1 MKKHLILFTL
11 LVSGIA
17 LKAQELGYLSGV
29 NKLGYN
35 PQQFQPLYG
44 FSIGKKLNNWFV
56 LESALFYSQ
65 RSYNNDI
72 QADYFTF
79 MLMPQFGLF
88 KSKWGVYA
96 GPTASLNPT
105 LHHSNI
111 QNHTYVS
118 AGLGAGARLM
128 VLKNIWIDGRV
139 MYDKGLTG
147 AYFDNGAYKNYN
159 GIQIHLGLKFVLNAK
174 G

>member
-1 MKKHLILFTL
+1 MKKYILLIALV
-11 LVSGIA
+11 VSG
-17 LKAQELGYLSGV
+17 LSVKAQELGYLSGF

-44 FSIGKKLNNWFV
+44 FSLGKKFSKYFV

-65 RSYNNDI
+65 RSYNSDI

-79 MLMPQFGLF
+79 MALPQFGLF
-88 KSKWGVYA
+88 KEKWGVYA
-96 GPTASLNPT
+96 CPSVSLNPT

-118 AGLGAGARLM
+118 AGAGVGARILLFKK
-128 VLKNIWIDGRV
+128 VWGDGRLL
-139 MYDKGLTG
+139 YDKGLSG
-147 AYFDNGAYKNYN
+147 AYFENGSYKNYN
-159 GIQIHLGLKFVLNAK
+159 GIQIHLGLKFDLGCK
-174 G
+174 